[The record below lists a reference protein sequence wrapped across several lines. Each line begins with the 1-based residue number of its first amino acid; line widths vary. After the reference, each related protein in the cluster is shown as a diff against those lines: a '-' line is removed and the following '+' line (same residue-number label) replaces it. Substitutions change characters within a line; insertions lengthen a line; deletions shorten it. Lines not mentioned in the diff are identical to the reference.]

1 MAGLDPAIE
10 KTMLDAQPQNPAFC
24 GLAHRRSGK
33 KRITCQL
40 CLADVRLL
48 AAARQGLGR
57 PMIIKPIEFISGNKL
72 LNALAASAL
81 ERLDPHIERIEA
93 GLGAVICE
101 AGGMLHHAYFPET
114 SVLSL
119 LTVLKNGAAIETA
132 NIGREGL
139 FGLAFVMYKPS
150 HGCFNRCIVQLP
162 GSFIRVPASILRR
175 EYESNAQIRDLFAS
189 YTGALLAQIQQTVA
203 CNAVHNVQQR
213 VCRWLLIMHDR
224 ASGDELMYTH
234 EFLAEMIGANR
245 KSVTLVA
252 QALQRAGM
260 IEYHRGKIKILDRRR
275 LEQVAC
281 ECYVVIKKRFEDL
294 LTVPQEQQQASDL
307 L

>member
-119 LTVLKNGAAIETA
+119 LTVPKNGAAIETA

-150 HGCFNRCIVQLP
+150 HGCFKLHRPAAGELHSRS
-162 GSFIRVPASILRR
+162 GFDFTAGIREQCADPRSVR
-175 EYESNAQIRDLFAS
+175 ELHG
-189 YTGALLAQIQQTVA
+189 GAV
-203 CNAVHNVQQR
+203 
-213 VCRWLLIMHDR
+213 
-224 ASGDELMYTH
+224 
-234 EFLAEMIGANR
+234 GANSADR
-245 KSVTLVA
+245 RV
-252 QALQRAGM
+252 QCGPQRAAKGLPLAFDHARPG
-260 IEYHRGKIKILDRRR
+260 ERR
-275 LEQVAC
+275 
-281 ECYVVIKKRFEDL
+281 
-294 LTVPQEQQQASDL
+294 
-307 L
+307 